1 MRWER
6 EIQGVT
12 RKEEL
17 NKYWGR
23 IFGQVVVKTP
33 KEQIIYFLQA
43 RIGRHGMRS
52 VNLMR
57 LHGYI
62 GKKRLKRSHLF
73 IITGWVWHYRI

>member
-23 IFGQVVVKTP
+23 IFGQVMVKTP

-43 RIGRHGMRS
+43 RTGCHGMRKCKFDEIAWI
-52 VNLMR
+52 
-57 LHGYI
+57 H
-62 GKKRLKRSHLF
+62 
-73 IITGWVWHYRI
+73 

>member
-43 RIGRHGMRS
+43 RIGRHGMRECKFDEIAWI
-52 VNLMR
+52 
-57 LHGYI
+57 H
-62 GKKRLKRSHLF
+62 
-73 IITGWVWHYRI
+73 